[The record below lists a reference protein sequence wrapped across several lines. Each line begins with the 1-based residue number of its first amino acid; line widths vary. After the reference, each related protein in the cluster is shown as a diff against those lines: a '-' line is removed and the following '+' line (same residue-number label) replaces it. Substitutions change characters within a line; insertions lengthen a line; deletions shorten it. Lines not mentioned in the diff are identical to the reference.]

1 MRRNRSVL
9 YWFSSGTIS
18 KITPQRDLPD
28 FPQVARLNSLHR
40 IFPVLT
46 TPLLLA
52 YLEQLSIAAGRIPR
66 SEEHT
71 SELQSRG
78 HLVCRLLLEK
88 KELRAYLRSAG
99 IKWAALKRPHHQG
112 C

>member
-52 YLEQLSIAAGRIPR
+52 YLEQLSLAAARIPDDSDFAHGAGQR
-66 SEEHT
+66 GFNTDQST
-71 SELQSRG
+71 SIADMDCPQTVHGDART
-78 HLVCRLLLEK
+78 
-88 KELRAYLRSAG
+88 A
-99 IKWAALKRPHHQG
+99 
-112 C
+112 

>member
-52 YLEQLSIAAGRIPR
+52 YLEQLSIAAGRIPDDFDFANGVGQR
-66 SEEHT
+66 RFNIDVFT
-71 SELQSRG
+71 RFKAMDCLQREAVVWGCYS
-78 HLVCRLLLEK
+78 
-88 KELRAYLRSAG
+88 YG
-99 IKWAALKRPHHQG
+99 IEVV
-112 C
+112 